1 MKRDTERKKRTQAKL
16 EKRKPLLNVH
26 ISKDLKKRMK
36 RKMRSLLVRKGDR
49 VRIMRG
55 DFDGKEGK
63 VLRVNYGRAVV
74 FVEGISAKNAKGTE
88 IPRPIQPSNLL
99 LLDVNMSDERKVLF
113 EEKKESPKEEKKGIP
128 KEAPKEAKN
137 TSKV

>member
-1 MKRDTERKKRTQAKL
+1 MKRDTARKRLAQAKS

-36 RKMRSLLVRKGDR
+36 KKMRSLLVRKGDK

-63 VLRVNYGRAVV
+63 ITRVNYGRAIV
-74 FVEGISAKNAKGTE
+74 FVEGISAKNSKGTE
-88 IPRPIQPSNLL
+88 IPIPIQPSNLL
-99 LLDVNMSDERKVLF
+99 LLDVNMSDGRKVLF
-113 EEKKESPKEEKKGIP
+113 EEKKEEKKG
-128 KEAPKEAKN
+128 EAKSEPKGEN
-137 TSKV
+137 ASKV